1 MRANVVS
8 LVEAAYLRNDD
19 LQKWLENLVRVAD
32 AALSGGRGVF
42 GIVIENEGDTT
53 EAGVGTIDDPGKSP
67 TGDNF
72 ANRAKIHATS
82 YSGLPDRI
90 LETAA
95 PLFEFTPNET
105 VRQQY
110 VTGGPVGTLSSV
122 FAKVRGFDKRLM
134 ATGVADA
141 VYLRASDA
149 SGIELVLAIPGERPI
164 RIPAARRLLLS
175 YVASHVKTAYRLRA
189 KCSDALSNDDVEAI
203 MSPDGKIEHARG
215 GALEG
220 DSREVLRAA
229 ALACLRAKS
238 RTVDAEAALAEW
250 RALFHGRWS
259 VVDHADTD
267 GKMFVVARRNEPK
280 TPQIKGLNAR
290 ENLVAALAARGY
302 SNKEIQYELGWPLST
317 VASCLTSAI
326 FKLGVSS
333 RTALVR
339 VLSSGRRS

>member
-1 MRANVVS
+1 MRADVVS

-19 LQKWLENLVRVAD
+19 LQNWLENLVRVAD

-42 GIVIENEGDTT
+42 GIVVENEEDAT
-53 EAGVGTIDDPGKSP
+53 EPSAGPI
-67 TGDNF
+67 DNF
-72 ANRAKIHATS
+72 ANRAKVHATS

-95 PLFEFTPNET
+95 PLFEFTPNEK

-110 VTGGPVGTLSSV
+110 VTGGPVGTLSGIS
-122 FAKVRGFDKRLM
+122 AKVGGFDRRLM

-141 VYLRASDA
+141 VYVRAADA

-189 KCSDALSNDDVEAI
+189 KCSAVLSDEGDVEAI
-203 MSPDGKIEHARG
+203 MSRDGKIEHARG

-238 RTVDAEAALAEW
+238 RTVDPEAALSEW
-250 RALFHGRWS
+250 QALFRGRWS
-259 VVDHADTD
+259 VVDHSDTD

-302 SNKEIQYELGWPLST
+302 SNKEIHYELGWPLST

-339 VLSSGRRS
+339 VLSSGMRA